1 LHHGVQILNLTQQTC
16 AAGFTTPGLV
26 AGCPLANVACICSNS
41 TFISSISCCLVA
53 HCDQAD
59 QVQAIGFADQLCSN
73 YGVTVPTAVICLTG
87 SSTATASTSTGSSTT
102 TARTSTSASS
112 NLTMTNTAFTTTKA
126 STITSTASTTSTKVS
141 SSASTVSTGGA
152 AQNRAGVG
160 VGFAGGLLAAL
171 AFLG

>member
-1 LHHGVQILNLTQQTC
+1 VQNEQSLHHGFQILNPTQQTC

-53 HCDQAD
+53 NCDQAD

-87 SSTATASTSTGSSTT
+87 SST
-102 TARTSTSASS
+102 
-112 NLTMTNTAFTTTKA
+112 TTTKA
-126 STITSTASTTSTKVS
+126 STTTTTASTTSTKVS

-152 AQNRAGVG
+152 VQNRAGAG